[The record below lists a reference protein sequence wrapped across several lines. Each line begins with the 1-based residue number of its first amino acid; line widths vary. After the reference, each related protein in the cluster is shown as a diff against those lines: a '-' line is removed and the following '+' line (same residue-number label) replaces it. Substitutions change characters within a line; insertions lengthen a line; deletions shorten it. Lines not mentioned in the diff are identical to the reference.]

1 MSLSLPE
8 VGRFAEKYRLARQ
21 EALQTL
27 PERGTCGLELEW
39 NMLDA
44 DFRPLQTVGSGPDR
58 RSFVDALRADFL
70 PDWQVE
76 RSQLEVFHWMI
87 EWVTQPYYSPVG
99 AVYES
104 RLLEACLTN
113 ALARAGRSFG
123 ERLYYLHGNLLS
135 PVEVGHDSIPG
146 GWNLAKRRYLERC
159 VDLYGAR
166 LATSGI
172 HANLSLP
179 EPLLAWDF
187 MHLSPS
193 ERGDEHLDSYKN
205 RVYIEGTRLMRA
217 FAALFIATSASTP
230 LRPGVRDGLPI
241 VELSESDSVRSL
253 TFPSPDTLDLPHLY
267 RSHAD
272 YLRISYDL
280 VRRGVR
286 FGNNNWTAVRAR
298 SFAEPV
304 ERLIAVSSD
313 QLHSLYRRGL
323 YASGETETVEDM
335 AEKIVIQNLLAR
347 IDLPMARVEV
357 RTDEGGHPLDLDVAN
372 LAFKEILLIQF
383 YADPTYGRA
392 FRYDGEDLA
401 RARRNE
407 QSAAERGLSAEIED
421 PFTGKPISMREFL
434 RRTLAELDPLAESL
448 DRKEFLEPL
457 REMAL
462 GAPNTAGRMR
472 EELRRSLGQETCVPH
487 DLLREL
493 AEKREAE
500 VSRDVERIA
509 GELVCPGADSAKW
522 QELLGRARDGARREP
537 GAPIR
542 FQAPL
547 GAWLGVSYP
556 NKTAEIVDLAK
567 QLIRIPSVTNAPP
580 GRQRLEEVNR
590 AATLIYDY
598 LRQAELDVRIFDK
611 GKYPAVMAAFPGQSK
626 APVML
631 CGHFDVVAPDP
642 DDSQFEP
649 TLEGDYLRGRGA
661 ADMKTVVATYLVW
674 MKDIR
679 RRSAAFPGVSLL
691 LVGNEEIGEGEPMGT
706 PHVLGE
712 FLEENGYAPQ
722 LLIAGER
729 TGERGDELFGEVC
742 LENRGLVRLEI
753 SVRGERGHTGM
764 AAAPLDLSVR
774 LFRARDELMALLEKR
789 LTLKGEGGWQS
800 QVRFPFVRVGEDG
813 IFNVTASR
821 GILGI
826 EIRPIPQDRIS
837 ELVSEIRD
845 YCRRLALELE
855 VVAAEDGIVCRREN
869 PFLGYLLQ
877 SVREASGHDPVLG
890 RKLPATSARFA
901 PDGQGVVWGQT
912 GIGPHAAEERHYL
925 PSVAPYYHALSL
937 LGEKCRVSDK
947 D

>member
-8 VGRFAEKYRLARQ
+8 VGRFAEKYGLARQ

-87 EWVTQPYYSPVG
+87 EWVTRPYYSPVG

-113 ALARAGRSFG
+113 ALARAGRAFG
-123 ERLYYLHGNLLS
+123 ERLYFLHGNLLS
-135 PVEVGHDSIPG
+135 AVEVGPDSIPG

-159 VDLYGAR
+159 VDLYGIR

-205 RVYIEGTRLMRA
+205 RVYIDGTRLMRA
-217 FAALFIATSASTP
+217 FAALFVATSASTP
-230 LRPGVRDGLPI
+230 LRPGVRDGLPV

-253 TFPSPDTLDLPHLY
+253 TFPSPETLDLPHLY

-280 VRRGVR
+280 VRRGIR

-357 RTDEGGHPLDLDVAN
+357 RTDEGGHPLELDIAN
-372 LAFKEILLIQF
+372 LALKELLLIQF

-407 QSAAERGLSAEIED
+407 RSAAERGLSAQIED
-421 PFTGKPISMREFL
+421 PFTGKPILMREFL
-434 RRTLAELDPLAESL
+434 RRTLTELGPLAEAL
-448 DRKEFLEPL
+448 DRKELLEPL
-457 REMAL
+457 REMSG
-462 GAPNTAGRMR
+462 GAPNTAARMR
-472 EELRRSLGQETCVPH
+472 EELSKELGQETSVPL
-487 DLLREL
+487 DILRHL
-493 AEKREAE
+493 AEKREAQ

-509 GELVCPGADSAKW
+509 RELVYQGEDAAKW
-522 QELLGRARDGARREP
+522 QDLLGRARDEARREP
-537 GAPIR
+537 SAPIR

-547 GAWLGVSYP
+547 GAWLGVSYL

-580 GRQRLEEVNR
+580 GHQRLDEVHR

-598 LRQAELDVRIFDK
+598 LRQAELEVRIFDN
-611 GKYPAVMAAFPGQSK
+611 GRYPAVQATFPGQSE

-642 DDSQFEP
+642 DDSQFDP
-649 TLEGDYLRGRGA
+649 TLDGDFLLGRGA

-674 MKDIR
+674 MKDAR
-679 RRSAAFPGVSLL
+679 RRTAAFPGVSLL

-706 PHVLGE
+706 PHVLRE
-712 FLEENGYAPQ
+712 LLEENGYAPQ

-729 TGERGDELFGEVC
+729 TGERGDELMGEVC
-742 LENRGLVRLEI
+742 VENRGLVRLEI
-753 SVRGERGHTGM
+753 SVSGERGHTGM
-764 AAAPLDLSVR
+764 ASAPLDLSVR
-774 LFRARDELMALLEKR
+774 LFRARDELMDLLQKR

-813 IFNVTASR
+813 IFNVTAGR

-845 YCRRLALELE
+845 YCCRLALELE
-855 VVAAEDGIVCRREN
+855 VVAAEDAVVCRRDN
-869 PFLGYLLQ
+869 PFLGKLLQ
-877 SVREASGHDPVLG
+877 SVREAFGHEPVLG

-901 PDGQGVVWGQT
+901 PGGQGVVWGQT
-912 GIGPHAAEERHYL
+912 GIGPHAAGERHFL
-925 PSVAPYYHALSL
+925 PSIAPYYKALSL
-937 LGEKCRVSDK
+937 LGEKCRK
-947 D
+947 G